1 MRPQLTHGGG
11 FGGRYQEISHLNY
24 IAMVILL
31 TGLALIWIDSMND
44 HEWYDPMM
52 ATGIILAVVGSI
64 IMAASN

>member
-1 MRPQLTHGGG
+1 
-11 FGGRYQEISHLNY
+11 
-24 IAMVILL
+24 MVILL

-52 ATGIILAVVGSI
+52 ATGIILAVVGCI